1 MFHIFQAFAKKGDQ
15 NIPNDCYKIRENRP
29 TICIPPPFASNKK
42 SQLINEI
49 EFNLSIK
56 ST

>member
-1 MFHIFQAFAKKGDQ
+1 MFHILQAFGKKGDQ

-29 TICIPPPFASNKK
+29 TIYPPPSFASNKK
-42 SQLINEI
+42 TQLINEI